1 MILHA
6 YSSNPGHLLP
16 KLSSS
21 WIGAGADP
29 QKPKIPVKAKQ
40 ESEAKLMK
48 GMVDVSRLDMTPAG
62 LQSGL
67 ERHMQVSQVPVDQS
81 PLVFP

>member
-1 MILHA
+1 
-6 YSSNPGHLLP
+6 
-16 KLSSS
+16 
-21 WIGAGADP
+21 
-29 QKPKIPVKAKQ
+29 VKAKQ

-67 ERHMQVSQVPVDQS
+67 EIHMQVSRQPRRFLDSVQGQ
-81 PLVFP
+81 L